1 MENSRAYKYLIEQ
14 VDATGSR
21 KMDGYYP
28 KIMEEIYDWER
39 NEVEDIIWETFHKN
53 NDYDLAM
60 FFPKLKNYNGIEEL
74 KNTLEKCR
82 IPSENS
88 VNIAKVLY
96 ENTYDNFYI
105 EIIKKNI
112 EKAPNNGTFVAMIS
126 YAKPS
131 EELYNLLV
139 EIYINCNDKI
149 IRGSATRGIL
159 YNKGFINNPY
169 DFKEIIQKTSLRKM
183 FFKDTQV
190 ERKEIISNLESGVYD
205 KYKE

>member
-14 VDATGSR
+14 VDAVGFK

-82 IPSENS
+82 IPSGNS
-88 VNIAKVLY
+88 
-96 ENTYDNFYI
+96 
-105 EIIKKNI
+105 
-112 EKAPNNGTFVAMIS
+112 
-126 YAKPS
+126 
-131 EELYNLLV
+131 
-139 EIYINCNDKI
+139 
-149 IRGSATRGIL
+149 
-159 YNKGFINNPY
+159 
-169 DFKEIIQKTSLRKM
+169 
-183 FFKDTQV
+183 
-190 ERKEIISNLESGVYD
+190 
-205 KYKE
+205 